1 MPQLIRGMQ
10 EMNCDAMRS
19 AFKRGSI
26 GRIPCPLFVALPLH
40 QKLDIGFGHSQL
52 KGSLIPLKDYCP
64 ESTRCRISAK
74 KIRLEAVIIF
84 NHE

>member
-52 KGSLIPLKDYCP
+52 KGYFDSIEGLLSREYALPNLREENSLGSGNNI
-64 ESTRCRISAK
+64 
-74 KIRLEAVIIF
+74 
-84 NHE
+84 